1 MEKIF
6 IKKVCNAKGEI
17 VLEKNWFNKDAQEIE
32 KELNTNSENGL
43 SSEQLEENRKKY
55 GFNELKAKKK
65 KSLFV
70 KFLEQFKDFMIIVLI
85 VAAIVSGV
93 VGYMEGEGITD
104 SIIILIVVIVN
115 AIIGVVQEAKA
126 EKSLEALQKL
136 SSHVAK
142 VVRNGKVEV
151 VPSRELVP
159 GDIVVLDTG
168 DYVPADLRIIE
179 SVNLKSQESSLT
191 GESVPVDKNAEVIDE
206 PKVGIGDRTNMLF
219 SSSLITYGRGKGVVV
234 ETGMNTEVGKIAT
247 IINDTVGTATPLQV
261 KLNKLG
267 KTLGIAALAICA
279 VIFVIG
285 IAYGKEVIDMFMTAV
300 SLAVAAIPEGLAA
313 VSTIVLAIGVQR
325 MVKKNAIIKKL
336 PAVETLGS
344 ATVIC
349 SDKTGTLT
357 QNKMTVQKVFVN
369 GELVDVS
376 AVPANDGSVNGNV
389 EAENNSETA
398 QVRLA
403 SELKDSNELHKLMN
417 VSVLCNDTKIGENNT
432 LTGDPTETAL
442 IDLGFRIN
450 YDLESTLKLERV
462 KEVPFD
468 SDRKLMTTV
477 NKVGDKYIVNT
488 KGGIDEL
495 LARCTKYELNG
506 EIRDDLAEF
515 RKTIDEY
522 NMAMAKDALRVLAM
536 AYKELDH
543 EPSDAE
549 MENIE
554 SDLIFV
560 GMVGIIDPPRE
571 EVKLAVAKCKTAGIK
586 TVMITG
592 DHKITAVAIAKAL
605 GILENE
611 EEAIT
616 GAELEEMSQEEL
628 TKNIRK
634 YSVYARVS
642 PEHKVRIVKAW
653 QANGEIVAMTGDG
666 VNDAP
671 ALKTAD
677 IGCAMGI
684 VGTDVS
690 KEAADVILTD
700 DNFATIVS
708 SVEEGRRI
716 YDNILKAIQFLL
728 SSNVGEIVA
737 LFVAILITPWISST
751 FGIDIHL
758 IEVLLPIHIL
768 WVNLV
773 TDSLPALAL
782 AVDPAED
789 DVMKRKPKKQK
800 SVFTRGMTWRV
811 VYQGFMIG
819 MLTLS
824 AFLIGIATPD
834 DQLPTMV
841 KMDGTIYAAE
851 EIENLDEALANGAEI
866 VDKQEVKVEIGQTMA
881 FVTLA
886 FAELVH
892 VFNIRNNKK
901 SIFKTHPFNNKV
913 LLGAI
918 AGSAALMLIILFVPA
933 LRHIFSI
940 PILPTSKV
948 AELII
953 LILLP
958 IVIVE
963 LFKLFKINTSKDE
976 T

>member
-1 MEKIF
+1 MR
-6 IKKVCNAKGEI
+6 
-17 VLEKNWFNKDAQEIE
+17 LEENWFNKETKLIEEELKTNLNEGLTSKQVEEKRQE
-32 KELNTNSENGL
+32 
-43 SSEQLEENRKKY
+43 Y

-85 VAAIVSGV
+85 VAAIVSGI

-115 AIIGVVQEAKA
+115 AVIGVIQESKA

-151 VPSRELVP
+151 VASRELVP

-168 DYVPADLRIIE
+168 DYVPADLRIVE
-179 SVNLKSQESSLT
+179 AVNLKSQESSLT
-191 GESVPVDKNAEVIDE
+191 GESVPVEKNSELIQDE
-206 PKVGIGDRTNMLF
+206 KVGIGDRTNMLF
-219 SSSLITYGRGKGVVV
+219 SSSLITYGRGKGIVV

-247 IINDTVGTATPLQV
+247 IINDTVGTATPLQI

-267 KTLGIAALAICA
+267 KTLGIAALAICV
-279 VIFVIG
+279 VIFIIG
-285 IAYGKEVIDMFMTAV
+285 IAYGKDVIDMFMTAV

-325 MVKKNAIIKKL
+325 MVKKNAIVKKL

-357 QNKMTVQKVFVN
+357 QNKMTVQKVFADDK
-369 GELVDVS
+369 LQDV
-376 AVPANDGSVNGNV
+376 
-389 EAENNSETA
+389 ENITEINYDLE
-398 QVRLA
+398 RL
-403 SELKDSNELHKLMN
+403 MY
-417 VSVLCNDTKIGENNT
+417 VSTLCNDTKIGENNN

-442 IDLGFRIN
+442 IDLGFKIKFN
-450 YDLESTLKLERV
+450 ITEALKLQRV
-462 KEVPFD
+462 KEFPFD

-477 NKVGDKYIVNT
+477 NKIDGKYLVCT

-495 LARCTKYELNG
+495 LAKCSKYEING
-506 EIRDDLAEF
+506 EIRTDLDSY
-515 RKTIDEY
+515 RKTLDKY
-522 NMAMAKDALRVLAM
+522 NIEMAKEALRVLAM
-536 AYKELDH
+536 GYKELDH
-543 EPSDAE
+543 EPSEEE
-549 MENIE
+549 MKNIE

-560 GMVGIIDPPRE
+560 GMVGMIDPPRE
-571 EVKLAVAKCKTAGIK
+571 EVKAAVEKCKTAGIK

-592 DHKITAVAIAKAL
+592 DHKITAVAIAKSL
-605 GILENE
+605 GILENDD
-611 EEAIT
+611 EALT
-616 GAELEEMSQEEL
+616 GSELEEMSDEDL

-737 LFVAILITPWISST
+737 LFIAILITPWISST
-751 FGIDIHL
+751 FGIDVGL
-758 IEVLLPIHIL
+758 VEVLLPIHIL

-789 DVMKRKPKKQK
+789 DVMNRKPKKQK
-800 SVFTRGMTWRV
+800 GIFTKGMSFRV
-811 VYQGFMIG
+811 IYQGIMIG
-819 MLTLS
+819 LLTLA
-824 AFLIGIATPD
+824 AFIIGIATPD

-841 KMDGTIYAAE
+841 RMDGVVYSAE
-851 EIENLDEALANGAEI
+851 EIANLDEAIANGAEI
-866 VDKQEVKVEIGQTMA
+866 IEKQEVKVEIGQTMA
-881 FVTLA
+881 FVVLA
-886 FAELVH
+886 FSELVH

-901 SIFKTHPFNNKV
+901 SIFKTHPFNNKM

-918 AGSAALMLIILFVPA
+918 GLSAALMFVILFVPA
-933 LRHIFSI
+933 LRHVFSI
-940 PILPTSKV
+940 PVLPMNNV
-948 AELII
+948 LEII
-953 LILLP
+953 GLVLAP

-963 LFKLFKINTSKDE
+963 LFKLFKINSSKDE
-976 T
+976 